1 MTSSSSA
8 VPAADASRPE
18 TSDAPA
24 DTPSAGIVL
33 MMAGGTGGHVIPA
46 LSLARALA
54 SQGHEIH
61 WLGSPRG
68 IENRLVPEA
77 GYPLHRVEVAGLRG
91 KGLAGYAAIPFRLTR
106 AVLQARRII
115 RELKPVLVVGLGGF
129 ASGPGGLA
137 ARLEGIPLV
146 IHEQNAIAGL
156 TNKVLA
162 RMATRV
168 YAAFPGAF
176 PATISAQVV
185 GNPVRDEIA
194 AVGQTSDT
202 EGASREQAMRA
213 RPLHLLVMGGSL
225 GAQALNEQLAPALA
239 LLPESSRPLVRHQA
253 GRDKEE
259 ATVAAYQAASVTAE
273 VSEFITDMAEAY
285 AWADLVVCRS
295 GALTVAELA
304 AAGRPAIF
312 VPFPH
317 AVDDHQTVNAAVMVT
332 AGAARLIPQ
341 NTLNAQRLAETL
353 GELLDPKILT
363 GMAARAR
370 ESAELD
376 AVATMLAGCMETR
389 LER

>member
-1 MTSSSSA
+1 
-8 VPAADASRPE
+8 
-18 TSDAPA
+18 
-24 DTPSAGIVL
+24 
-33 MMAGGTGGHVIPA
+33 MAGGTGGHVIPA

-54 SQGHEIH
+54 AAGHEIH

-68 IENRLVPEA
+68 IENRLVPDA

-91 KGLAGYAAIPFRLTR
+91 KGLAGYAAIPFRLAR
-106 AVLQARRII
+106 AVLQARRVI

-137 ARLEGIPLV
+137 ARLEGIPLI

-176 PATISAQVV
+176 PPALGAQVV

-194 AVGQTSDT
+194 DVGAAERVIETAG
-202 EGASREQAMRA
+202 ESRA
-213 RPLHLLVMGGSL
+213 LHLLVMGGSL
-225 GAQALNEQLAPALA
+225 GAQALNETLAPALA
-239 LLPESSRPLVRHQA
+239 LLPEASRPVVRHQA
-253 GRDKEE
+253 GRDKQE
-259 ATVAAYQAASVTAE
+259 ATLAAYQAAGVTAE
-273 VSEFITDMAEAY
+273 VSEFIGDMAEAY
-285 AWADLVVCRS
+285 AWADLVVCRA

-304 AAGRPAIF
+304 AAGRPAVL

-317 AVDDHQTVNAAVMVT
+317 AVDDHQTVNAAVLVK
-332 AGAARLIPQ
+332 ADAARLIPQ
-341 NTLNAQRLAETL
+341 NTLTAERLAETL
-353 GELLDPKILT
+353 AELLDPKILT

-370 ESAELD
+370 NSAELD

>member
-1 MTSSSSA
+1 MTSSSSTIAPEGA
-8 VPAADASRPE
+8 VDSV
-18 TSDAPA
+18 
-24 DTPSAGIVL
+24 DTVSKGVVL

-54 SQGHEIH
+54 AAGHEIH

-68 IENRLVPEA
+68 IENRLVPDA

-91 KGLAGYAAIPFRLTR
+91 KGLAGYAAIPFRLAR
-106 AVLQARRII
+106 AVLQARRVI

-137 ARLEGIPLV
+137 ARLEGIPLI

-176 PATISAQVV
+176 PPARGAQVV

-194 AVGQTSDT
+194 DVGAAGHASESAVETAG
-202 EGASREQAMRA
+202 EARA
-213 RPLHLLVMGGSL
+213 LHLLVMGGSL
-225 GAQALNEQLAPALA
+225 GAQALNETLAPALA
-239 LLPESSRPLVRHQA
+239 LLPEASRPVVRHQA
-253 GRDKEE
+253 GRDKQE
-259 ATVAAYQAASVTAE
+259 ATLAAYQVAGVTAE
-273 VSEFITDMAEAY
+273 VSEFIGDMAEAY
-285 AWADLVVCRS
+285 AWADLVVCRA

-304 AAGRPAIF
+304 AAGRPAVL

-317 AVDDHQTVNAAVMVT
+317 AVDDHQTVNAAVLVK
-332 AGAARLIPQ
+332 ADAARLIPQ
-341 NTLNAQRLAETL
+341 NTLTAERLAETL
-353 GELLDPKILT
+353 AELLDPKILT

-370 ESAELD
+370 NSAELD

>member
-1 MTSSSSA
+1 MTSSPTSSSPSVVERDIKEA
-8 VPAADASRPE
+8 EVDR
-18 TSDAPA
+18 
-24 DTPSAGIVL
+24 DTHATVSPGVVL

-54 SQGHEIH
+54 SVGHEIH

-91 KGLAGYAAIPFRLTR
+91 KGVVGYAAIPFRLTR

-168 YAAFPGAF
+168 YAAFSGAF
-176 PATISAQVV
+176 PLSRGAQVV

-194 AVGQTSDT
+194 HVGAMTRDVS
-202 EGASREQAMRA
+202 ELEQ

-239 LLPESSRPLVRHQA
+239 LLPEAVRPVVRHQA
-253 GRDKEE
+253 GRDKCE
-259 ATVAAYQAASVTAE
+259 ATVAVYQAAEIDAE

-317 AVDDHQTVNAAVMVT
+317 AVDDHQTVNARVLVA
-332 AGAARLIPQ
+332 ADAARLMPQ
-341 NTLNAQRLAETL
+341 DTLNAQCLSETL